1 MKILIITYNFRKFL
15 ITKLTHMIFNIK
27 LYNIL
32 NIKEIYKFKA
42 RVERLHREINQD
54 GGIPPYVSQCIKG

>member
-1 MKILIITYNFRKFL
+1 
-15 ITKLTHMIFNIK
+15 MIFKTK

-54 GGIPPYVSQCIKG
+54 GGIPLMFMRDK